1 MRQILFYF
9 TLILFLKFNCQS
21 QTVFYQPSNDI
32 LANPERGFHKFT
44 ETNSTNYTSLNQTT
58 LTNYRN
64 SVDKITVIYRGFY
77 LESFMNG
84 PISQS
89 YLDKMQQDFNIIRNS
104 GLKTTIRFGYYTT
117 SQTGVYQ
124 PTKSQI
130 LQHIQQLA
138 PVINTNKDVILSV
151 QIGFIGRWGE
161 YYYTNSTEFGNGDYT
176 QYTQTQWNNRKE
188 IVDACLNNF
197 DSSIFIQLRYPYAK
211 TKMYGNTYI
220 PRLGYFNDAFLNIY
234 GDEGF
239 FPICQTC
246 TPSQTQINE
255 VLSQTSS
262 NLMSGET
269 NAVTNRTVGSNAIV
283 EMDLYN
289 WSVINR
295 DYYGSVITSWIN
307 DGSFT
312 TIINKLGYRFVI
324 NSLTY
329 SFNDNVLNLT
339 FNTSNEGFSKI
350 LKNKNTFLVLKSSTN
365 TFSFP
370 LNIDVK
376 LWGNSFNETVDLS
389 SLPEDVYQVFLKIE
403 DTELNNNPLYNVRI
417 ANLTW
422 DSYNGL
428 NYLLNLQRKP
438 TGLSITQ
445 TNTLPTINVYP
456 NPTHDVLFINGLP
469 NISYKLILRDLIG
482 KKYLNYTLTDNQIN
496 IKDLKAGVYILKI
509 IIDDKQKYFKIIK
522 K

>member
-1 MRQILFYF
+1 MKKLIALIFLIF
-9 TLILFLKFNCQS
+9 TTIIYSQNNLIVDYN
-21 QTVFYQPSNDI
+21 TSNEI
-32 LANPERGFHKFT
+32 ITNPERGFHKFT
-44 ETNSTNYTSLNQTT
+44 ETNSTNYSFLNQSS
-58 LTNYRN
+58 LSGYRTG
-64 SVDKITVIYRGFY
+64 VDKITMIYRGFY
-77 LESFMNG
+77 LESFMTS
-84 PISQS
+84 PISQT
-89 YLDKMQQDFNIIRNS
+89 YLNNMQIDFNTLRNS
-104 GLKTTIRFGYYTT
+104 GLKATIRFGYYTS
-117 SQTGVYQ
+117 SQTGAYQ
-124 PTKSQI
+124 PSKSQI
-130 LQHIQQLA
+130 ISHIQQLA
-138 PVINTNKDVILSV
+138 PVINANKDVILSI

-176 QYTQTQWNNRKE
+176 AYTSTQWQNRKE
-188 IVDACLNNF
+188 VLDACFNNF

-211 TKMYGNTYI
+211 TKMYGNVYI
-220 PRLGYFNDAFLNIY
+220 PRLGYFNDAFLNVY

-255 VLSQTSS
+255 VISQTSD

-269 NAVTNRTVGSNAIV
+269 NAITNRTVGSNAIV

-289 WSVINR
+289 WSIINR

-312 TIINKLGYRFVI
+312 TIINKLGYRFVL
-324 NSLTY
+324 NFLNY
-329 SFNDNVLNLT
+329 SFNDNLLNLT
-339 FNTSNEGFSKI
+339 FNTTNEGFSKI

-389 SLPEDVYQVFLKIE
+389 SLPEDIYQVFLKIE
-403 DTELNNNPLYNVRI
+403 DTQLNNNSLFNVRV

-422 DSYNGL
+422 DSFNGL

-438 TGLSITQ
+438 TGLSVTQ
-445 TNTLPTINVYP
+445 INTLPTINVYP
-456 NPTHDVLFINGLP
+456 NPTTGIIYLP
-469 NISYKLILRDLIG
+469 YNLTYKLYNSNNKLIKSG
-482 KKYLNYTLTDNQIN
+482 TSTQIN
-496 IKDLKAGVYILKI
+496 ITNKPNGIYFLKI
-509 IIDDKQKYFKIIK
+509 DGFQTVKIIK
-522 K
+522 Q